1 MKSLNCRVFCFTWFQ
16 SVNFNHLLKYEDSLA
31 EIRTIEVDF
40 FYFDL
45 SRGGKVEKDTG
56 ADLGFII
63 VIDLPDYQIT
73 RLPVHR
79 KEKVH
84 NSFSM
89 DFKAI
94 CDGDP
99 LSIFLLSTIIYH
111 KGSITTSIIMSL

>member
-63 VIDLPDYQIT
+63 VIDLPDYPFTVKKRVIIRLVWILKPSVMAILFLFSYSRQLFIT
-73 RLPVHR
+73 KDQLQHP
-79 KEKVH
+79 
-84 NSFSM
+84 
-89 DFKAI
+89 
-94 CDGDP
+94 
-99 LSIFLLSTIIYH
+99 
-111 KGSITTSIIMSL
+111 